1 MAMEND
7 QQKRISWG
15 RPGAFLWF
23 FLCISA
29 IGLAAASRWRELD
42 IAFAS
47 AWLTFLVVGSAVVLW
62 RAWKH
67 PGEPRTAKL
76 GQLAALPRSWQRWL
90 LGEDK
95 DSNTK

>member
-7 QQKRISWG
+7 QKKRTSWG
-15 RPGAFLWF
+15 NPSAFLWF
-23 FLCISA
+23 FGCISV
-29 IGLAAASRWRELD
+29 IGLAAAARWRELD

-47 AWLTFLVVGSAVVLW
+47 AWLAFLVVGSSVVLW

-67 PGEPRTAKL
+67 PDGPSTAKL

-95 DSNTK
+95 DGNTK